1 MSPNNPPGQPPGP
14 GWQPDGT
21 SPYPWNDA
29 TQRVPPPASG
39 HPQQGGYPQ
48 QPPQPGHPQGGS
60 GYDQTQVYGQ
70 PPYGQQASGQTPY
83 GGQEQAAHQQPPYG
97 QSSGQPYGQQSYGQQ
112 ASGQTPYGR
121 QPYGGQASGGQQY
134 GGQQYG
140 GQPSGGQ
147 PYGGQQPYGDQ
158 ASHGAG
164 QQPYGGQQYGGQPSG
179 GQPYGGQAAYGQ
191 QPPYGGGQNT
201 EILGSG
207 HPASPPARR
216 KGPRSGKGMLITG
229 IAVLIA
235 ALVGGGGF
243 YAVNL
248 LSGGGTQ
255 PHDVLPGNAIV
266 YARLDL
272 DPAAGQKV
280 ALFQIAQKFSNTRDS
295 FKGDDPRK
303 ALYSMLTKDGNDLAK
318 VDYAADVEPWLGSR
332 IGVAVL
338 PPAKSGGEP
347 RPVVAIQVTDEAK
360 AKAGIDKLM
369 SEDKHGIAFRDDY
382 ALVAETKAEADQA
395 AQAPPLSDDADFSG
409 DLGALG
415 ETGVLS
421 FWVNA
426 GRMIP
431 FLPEESKS
439 NTTAL
444 DTLKNAR
451 IAAALRFDGSY
462 AEVAGVTRGAQ
473 PVEGLADPVANGMG
487 GLPASTVGAVSIS
500 GLGDAV
506 SKQWPKI
513 IDSAD
518 QAAGGR
524 LKQSV
529 AQIQQQTGLALPAD
543 LVTLLGEN
551 LTVALDANGLTDN
564 QPRVGARITTDPAK
578 AQAVLGKLEKALS
591 QSGTPMQLGKV
602 AGDGVFTVA
611 STQEY
616 ATALSKDGELGDSE
630 SFKQAIPDGDKA
642 TFALFAD
649 LNKIEPL
656 YLKSMQGEE
665 KANLQALRAVG
676 LSGTASGDEM
686 TFSLRVLF
694 D

>member
-21 SPYPWNDA
+21 TPYPWNDA
-29 TQRVPPPASG
+29 TQQVPPPAPG

-48 QPPQPGHPQGGS
+48 QPQPGHPQGGS

-70 PPYGQQASGQTPY
+70 PPYGQQPASPY
-83 GGQEQAAHQQPPYG
+83 GGQEQAAHQQPSY
-97 QSSGQPYGQQSYGQQ
+97 GQPYGQQSYGQQ
-112 ASGQTPYGR
+112 ASGQ
-121 QPYGGQASGGQQY
+121 QPYGDQSPGGRQY

-140 GQPSGGQ
+140 AQPSGGQ
-147 PYGGQQPYGDQ
+147 PYGNQQAYGDQ
-158 ASHGAG
+158 SSYGGG
-164 QQPYGGQQYGGQPSG
+164 QQPYGGQQ
-179 GQPYGGQAAYGQ
+179 YGGQAAYGQ

-207 HPASPPARR
+207 HPATPPDRR
-216 KGPRSGKGMLITG
+216 KDRKGGKGLLITA

-255 PHDVLPGNAIV
+255 PHDVLPGNAIAYV
-266 YARLDL
+266 RLDL
-272 DPAAGQKV
+272 DPAANQKV
-280 ALFQIAQKFSNTRDS
+280 ALFQIARKFQATKDS
-295 FKGDDPRK
+295 FSGDDPRK
-303 ALYSMLTKDGNDLAK
+303 ALFSLLKKDDSDLAK
-318 VDYAADVEPWLGSR
+318 VDYATDIEPWLGSR

-338 PPAKSGGEP
+338 PPAKSGDEP
-347 RPVVAIQVTDEAK
+347 NPLIAVQVTDEGK

-369 SEDKHGIAFRDDY
+369 GDEEHGIAFRDDY
-382 ALVAETKAEADQA
+382 ALVAESKAVADRA
-395 AQAPPLSDDADFSG
+395 AQGPSLSDDADFSD

-421 FWVNA
+421 FWVSA
-426 GRMIP
+426 GRMVPFIP
-431 FLPEESKS
+431 EAKD
-439 NTTAL
+439 NATAIEAI
-444 DTLKNAR
+444 KNAR
-451 IAAALRFDGSY
+451 IAGALRFDGDY
-462 AEVAGVTRGAQ
+462 AELAGVARGTQ
-473 PVEGLADPVANGMG
+473 PVEGLEDPAPNGMG
-487 GLPASTVGAVSIS
+487 ELPGSTVAAVSVS
-500 GLGDAV
+500 GLGNAIA
-506 SKQWPKI
+506 KQWPKI
-513 IDSAD
+513 MDSAD

-524 LKQSV
+524 FKQSV
-529 AQIQQQTGLALPAD
+529 AQLQQQTGLSLPAD

-578 AQAVLGKLEKALS
+578 AQAVVGKVEKAAA
-591 QSGTPMQLGKV
+591 QSGTVPQFGKV

-616 ATALSKDGELGDSE
+616 AAALAKDGELGDSE

-642 TFALFAD
+642 TFALYAD

-656 YLKSMQGEE
+656 YLKSIQGEE
-665 KANLQALRAVG
+665 RAGVQALRAVG
-676 LSGTASGDEM
+676 LSGTATGDEA